1 MNRVRWLNAQW
12 PSSIRAVG
20 KMLIEMPFTD
30 ERMDGFAIERIRDDF
45 IEGRYI
51 EKYNYQEVISTPFG
65 SEEVFDRIGYRTT
78 EFTLFDSAP
87 HIELRSYQR
96 SIKELISRLLEAC
109 SFNLVVTPPTVNLI
123 EWVSALQV
131 AVDQDITVDS
141 LQVSGVEIDDGVT
154 GKILLKGVRDV
165 REATDILLAGR
176 KHVLEKVQVKFA
188 GLNKTVAIQLSNNG
202 TAKLPAV
209 LPNDLLRHLRAS
221 FPRGDS

>member
-1 MNRVRWLNAQW
+1 M
-12 PSSIRAVG
+12 
-20 KMLIEMPFTD
+20 
-30 ERMDGFAIERIRDDF
+30 
-45 IEGRYI
+45 
-51 EKYNYQEVISTPFG
+51 
-65 SEEVFDRIGYRTT
+65 
-78 EFTLFDSAP
+78 
-87 HIELRSYQR
+87 
-96 SIKELISRLLEAC
+96 
-109 SFNLVVTPPTVNLI
+109 
-123 EWVSALQV
+123 
-131 AVDQDITVDS
+131 DQDITVDS

-209 LPNDLLRHLRAS
+209 LPNDLLRHLRVS